1 MNYTDYFSGI
11 NIESVIN
18 NCLRCISDLQNLD
31 SYSFFYQI
39 SNCCESESINK
50 LNLQAIMT
58 FKPH

>member
-31 SYSFFYQI
+31 SYSFFY
-39 SNCCESESINK
+39 
-50 LNLQAIMT
+50 
-58 FKPH
+58 